1 MGNFGRD
8 VKTVKKNQME
18 ILELKMI
25 IFKIINSLAGINRSL
40 AITEE
45 SINLRT
51 NQYNNS
57 N

>member
-40 AITEE
+40 AITEG

>member
-1 MGNFGRD
+1 MGNFSRD

>member
-1 MGNFGRD
+1 MGNFSRD
-8 VKTVKKNQME
+8 MKTVKKNQME
-18 ILELKMI
+18 ILEMKMI

-45 SINLRT
+45 SINLKT